1 MNPKPQQLSPQ
12 EWQLLSAYLD
22 NQVSTAER
30 NQIEKQLTSDAA
42 YRQAAESLRQTR
54 TVIRG
59 MPLRR
64 VPHNFTLTPDMV
76 KARRKWGIFPALRLS
91 SAFAALAS
99 VVLFALQL
107 LPGMMNVAAPAAAPA
122 APDAMALSSAE
133 EAVGTEPPVIYW
145 GGPPAQAKGMGGGG
159 GMGGGDG
166 TYPGGMGGG
175 APDTIYGIPNT
186 AATPAIQFEIPQ
198 ATQEP
203 GIGAAAPQE
212 SMPAEPTP
220 EPPMAMAPQPTA
232 VPDTA
237 RSTEEMQNGPVLG
250 LRPQDSGKVIAESQ
264 TYVADQ
270 AADDESSIPAR
281 SLLLPAAIGLAGL
294 AVITAIAALLLN
306 KKSRL

>member
-1 MNPKPQQLSPQ
+1 
-12 EWQLLSAYLD
+12 
-22 NQVSTAER
+22 
-30 NQIEKQLTSDAA
+30 
-42 YRQAAESLRQTR
+42 
-54 TVIRG
+54 
-59 MPLRR
+59 
-64 VPHNFTLTPDMV
+64 
-76 KARRKWGIFPALRLS
+76 
-91 SAFAALAS
+91 
-99 VVLFALQL
+99 
-107 LPGMMNVAAPAAAPA
+107 
-122 APDAMALSSAE
+122 MALSSAE

>member
-145 GGPPAQAKGMGGGG
+145 GGPPQEAKGMGGGG

-186 AATPAIQFEIPQ
+186 AATPGIQFEIPQ
-198 ATQEP
+198 STQEA
-203 GIGAAAPQE
+203 GVGAAAPQE

-220 EPPMAMAPQPTA
+220 EPPMALAAQPTA
-232 VPDTA
+232 VPETS
-237 RSTEEMQNGPVLG
+237 RSAEEMQNGPVLG

-264 TYVADQ
+264 SYTADQ
-270 AADDESSIPAR
+270 AAEEETSFPAR
-281 SLLLPAAIGLAGL
+281 GLLLPAAIGLAGL
-294 AVITAIAALLLN
+294 AVIMAIAALLLN
-306 KKSRL
+306 KKSR